1 MDTEEKLMALLEIL
15 PDESDET
22 IDKIYDL
29 VFAKGKQF
37 LYDNPMSRSKKKNSK
52 FNTNVEM
59 YLSIRKPM
67 PKASGPFKKKNKKRF
82 DWRKEINNEDQL

>member
-1 MDTEEKLMALLEIL
+1 
-15 PDESDET
+15 
-22 IDKIYDL
+22 
-29 VFAKGKQF
+29 
-37 LYDNPMSRSKKKNSK
+37 MSRSKKKNSK

-67 PKASGPFKKKNKKRF
+67 PKASGPFKEKNKKRF

>member
-29 VFAKGKQF
+29 VFAKGK
-37 LYDNPMSRSKKKNSK
+37 
-52 FNTNVEM
+52 
-59 YLSIRKPM
+59 
-67 PKASGPFKKKNKKRF
+67 
-82 DWRKEINNEDQL
+82 